1 MLSFHLA
8 FNQRNVPVN
17 QLLIVRFEWR
27 AMKPTLLCVRT
38 CSVSVGG
45 PSRRIRKTPKFP
57 EVQQRERRE
66 LQFLW
71 LRRIDRVREFLHYNR
86 ESRGGGANGCAVLCV
101 FRVRACV
108 CTRLW
113 IILFERNCWTRSRSH
128 QTVWALISMN
138 AIFFQFFFLRI
149 HGLTLFFCFI
159 KK

>member
-1 MLSFHLA
+1 MFQLINYWSLGSNDA
-8 FNQRNVPVN
+8 LWSQRFSVFVPV
-17 QLLIVRFEWR
+17 QCPLVVRPDGSE
-27 AMKPTLLCVRT
+27 K
-38 CSVSVGG
+38 
-45 PSRRIRKTPKFP
+45 RRNSPKSSN
-57 EVQQRERRE
+57 ERRE